1 MNSTKNQRIK
11 SDLLLIVA
19 SVIWGSGF
27 IAQSIA
33 AESMGSFT
41 FNFGRFGL
49 GALLILLVSRF
60 RLKIVRSQIRWV
72 ILAGFFLFAA
82 SAAQQ
87 IGLET
92 TSVGNAAFITSL
104 YVVFLPIILWIAGLQ
119 KIHAV
124 TWISVGVAAVGAL
137 LLSTGGIFDP
147 APGDWFELAGA
158 FLWAGQ
164 ILVIGYFGKRSDP
177 LAFSIG
183 EFTAAAGFNLVC
195 MGIFEWGKYSPEP
208 DAWLAVLFSG
218 VFPVAIAFTLQVY
231 GQRKAPPV
239 DAALI
244 FSLEAVFAAIFG
256 YLILGEQLLPVQ
268 LLGCGLILAAILI
281 GQLISL
287 RKTDIARPAEL
298 DTGGN

>member
-1 MNSTKNQRIK
+1 MESIKTQRIK

-19 SVIWGSGF
+19 SIIWGSGF
-27 IAQSIA
+27 IAQSIG

-41 FNFGRFGL
+41 FNLGRFGL
-49 GALLILLVSRF
+49 GALLLLFVSRF
-60 RLKIVRSQIRWV
+60 KFKIARKQIRWV

-119 KIHAV
+119 KVHAV

-137 LLSTGGIFDP
+137 LLSTGGKFDP
-147 APGDWFELAGA
+147 APGDWFELVGA

-164 ILVIGYFGKRSDP
+164 ILVIGYFGKHSDP

-195 MGIFEWGKYSPEP
+195 TVLFEWGKYTPEP
-208 DAWLAVLFSG
+208 AAWLAVLFSG

-256 YLILGEQLLPVQ
+256 YFILGEQLLPVQ
-268 LLGCGLILAAILI
+268 LFGCGLILAAILI
-281 GQLISL
+281 GQLVSMHMTGQIPS
-287 RKTDIARPAEL
+287 AE
-298 DTGGN
+298 